1 MSEKRISGWNAPVQA
16 TSLSDAKALY
26 QKAEHPIEVPKK
38 KAKPAKAA
46 KKAKA
51 KAKAKPAKG
60 KKPVKTASKKPVSK
74 KKAK

>member
-46 KKAKA
+46 KQAK
-51 KAKAKPAKG
+51 AKG

>member
-51 KAKAKPAKG
+51 KAKPAKV
-60 KKPVKTASKKPVSK
+60 KNPVKTASKKPVSK